1 MSLPLY
7 PSINSNELQN
17 LFHFFIYTDS
27 GSCLYKLSS
36 EKDKDK
42 EFDKSIQGI
51 LQALYFTSTD
61 VNSELKLL
69 TCDYGLLSY
78 KSFKQE
84 NTDNS
89 LLFALILPNTF
100 GDEDLALMISH
111 RILDYIYYCLVMH
124 IGIIDFYTFSS
135 NIQIDSLKKLIDLY
149 EPSICYILNNY
160 QSLPLLLQSEKRLEV
175 KNEVLYPIRHY
186 LENMKNSL
194 KISFMSFYV
203 NDSLVWNNIDW

>member
-1 MSLPLY
+1 MSLPLQL
-7 PSINSNELQN
+7 SAGQN

-36 EKDKDK
+36 EKEKDK

-61 VNSELKLL
+61 VNYGNSELKLL

-84 NTDNS
+84 NTEDS

-100 GDEDLALMISH
+100 GDEDLALMIVH
-111 RILDYIYYCLVMH
+111 RIMDYIYYCLVMH
-124 IGIIDFYTFSS
+124 IGIIDLYTFSS
-135 NIQIDSLKKLIDLY
+135 NIQIDNLKKLIDLY